1 MPDHIAERRRFRPCD
16 WINTKT
22 MQPIYAIQ
30 ARVGK
35 NGWAHIFKD
44 GKPMFFDRE
53 ADRDAKLK
61 ELAATEAVNEKA

>member
-1 MPDHIAERRRFRPCD
+1 MSETKTAVARFCGHT

-22 MQPIYAIQ
+22 LKPIFSIQ

-35 NGWAHIFKD
+35 NGWAHVHEG
-44 GKPMFFDRE
+44 GKPMFYDRE

-61 ELAATEAVNEKA
+61 EMNHG